1 MGNKGITQL
10 DVREYLIFINKNEI
24 YFISYRQM
32 GDMDPRKD
40 PRIKYKERVQLDRT
54 REQKLSVR
62 LTVTQRK
69 THSRYSENKAYQNN
83 IIFFYV

>member
-1 MGNKGITQL
+1 MGNKGIAQL
-10 DVREYLIFINKNEI
+10 DMREYLIFINKNEI

-32 GDMDPRKD
+32 GDTDPRKY

-83 IIFFYV
+83 IISFYV